1 MYQILGI
8 VNIALLAVITSPYWL
23 RRLNQW
29 LHKPALSKLI
39 KTMRVVHK
47 PLGICLLLLSLVHGY
62 LALGALRLHTG
73 TVVGAMILITVVLGG
88 TFYFRKKPALFA
100 WHKRAALLVILL
112 TVVHLVVPS
121 AFYYIF
127 G

>member
-8 VNIALLAVITSPYWL
+8 VNIVLLVVITSPYWL

-29 LHKPALSKLI
+29 LKVTQINKLI
-39 KTMRVVHK
+39 KSLRVVHK
-47 PLGICLLLLSLVHGY
+47 PLGICLVLISLVHGY

-73 TVVGAMILITVVLGG
+73 TIVGAMILITVVLGG
-88 TFYFRKKPALFA
+88 MFYSKKKPALFA
-100 WHKRAALLVILL
+100 WHKRAALLALLL
-112 TVVHLVVPS
+112 TLVHLVVPS